1 MFTAATLKNRHL
13 SQYVA
18 LQHKLAYD
26 SAMEKIS
33 VPFRVCARLP
43 GSDLLYF
50 RGIRPSD
57 RKTLHEQFL
66 QLSTR
71 SVRDRFLTVK
81 RDLTPA
87 ELSYFTE
94 VDFIDHVAI
103 VAELATREGLRPAA
117 VGRFV
122 RSQEDPECCEFA
134 ITVVDEL
141 QGRGIG
147 KAMLKQLIQCARAL
161 GIRRFEAEVFSDN
174 RRVTRLLR
182 GTGLPLETITE
193 GGVSHVS
200 MAL

>member
-1 MFTAATLKNRHL
+1 
-13 SQYVA
+13 
-18 LQHKLAYD
+18 
-26 SAMEKIS
+26 MEKIS

-43 GSDLLYF
+43 DGGLLYF
-50 RGIRPSD
+50 RGIRPRD
-57 RKTLHEQFL
+57 RDTLREQFL
-66 QLSTR
+66 KLSTQ

-94 VDFIDHVAI
+94 VDFIHHVAL
-103 VAELATREGLRPAA
+103 VAELSTPAGLRPAA

-122 RSQEDPECCEFA
+122 RSNDDPECCEFA

-147 KAMLKQLIQCARAL
+147 KAMLAHLIQCARAL
-161 GIRRFEAEVFSDN
+161 GIRRIEAEVFSDN

-182 GTGLPLETITE
+182 ATGLPLTTITE
-193 GGVSHVS
+193 AGISHVS

>member
-1 MFTAATLKNRHL
+1 
-13 SQYVA
+13 
-18 LQHKLAYD
+18 
-26 SAMEKIS
+26 MEKIS

-43 GSDLLYF
+43 DGGLLYF
-50 RGIRPSD
+50 RGIRPGD
-57 RKTLHEQFL
+57 RNALREQFL
-66 QLSTR
+66 KLSTR

-94 VDFIDHVAI
+94 VDFIDHVAL
-103 VAELATREGLRPAA
+103 VAELSTPDGLRPAA

-122 RSQEDPECCEFA
+122 RSDDDPECCEFA

-147 KAMLKQLIQCARAL
+147 KAMLEHLIHCARAL

-182 GTGLPLETITE
+182 GTGLPLTTITE

-200 MAL
+200 MTL

>member
-1 MFTAATLKNRHL
+1 
-13 SQYVA
+13 
-18 LQHKLAYD
+18 
-26 SAMEKIS
+26 MEKIS

-43 GSDLLYF
+43 DGGLLYF
-50 RGIRPSD
+50 RGIRPGD
-57 RKTLHEQFL
+57 RNALREQFL
-66 QLSTR
+66 KLSTR

-87 ELSYFTE
+87 ELDYFTR
-94 VDFIDHVAI
+94 VDFIDHVAL
-103 VAELATREGLRPAA
+103 VAELSTPDGLRPAA

-122 RSQEDPECCEFA
+122 RDKDDAESCEFA

-147 KAMLKQLIQCARAL
+147 KAMLEHLIQCARAL

-182 GTGLPLETITE
+182 GTGLPLTTITE

-200 MAL
+200 MTL